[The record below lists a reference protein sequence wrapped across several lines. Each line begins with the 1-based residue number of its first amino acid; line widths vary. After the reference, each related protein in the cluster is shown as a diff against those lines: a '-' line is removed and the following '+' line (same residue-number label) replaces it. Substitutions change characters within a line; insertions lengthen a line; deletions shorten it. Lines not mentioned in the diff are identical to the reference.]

1 MELLGMDALKRV
13 PIYPDPRIY
22 SVNPFFLVTLAMLVI
37 ATQAYA
43 KKEQESGNAPNAARL
58 YKEARDHLKRLMRE
72 INASLGPGQWDGL
85 GSTDRVAGS
94 AMLRAMNEER
104 TPLLELIAGLGD
116 DGLRDGIHYDEAI
129 AVAKEEKY
137 PKIKAI
143 LEEHRALCANT
154 SPSVFGNRAQLEEW
168 VTGDWTGGAY
178 LYRGQSG
185 SIRVDPKG
193 RFTVHLHQVQEWD
206 GDRVRIVGS
215 GKKDQG
221 DLDVTVEAWLSGG
234 IKLRPII
241 RGSLIDQTWVYCG
254 QASRERKAFGGYYGM
269 PGTTRDQ
276 SWGTCFF

>member
-1 MELLGMDALKRV
+1 
-13 PIYPDPRIY
+13 
-22 SVNPFFLVTLAMLVI
+22 MLVI

-72 INASLGPGQWDGL
+72 INVSLGPGQWDGL

-137 PKIKAI
+137 PKIKAV

-154 SPSVFGNRAQLEEW
+154 SPSVFGNRAKLEEW
-168 VTGDWTGGAY
+168 VTGDWT
-178 LYRGQSG
+178 
-185 SIRVDPKG
+185 
-193 RFTVHLHQVQEWD
+193 VQEWD

-215 GKKDQG
+215 GEKDQG
-221 DLDVTVEAWLSGG
+221 DLDVTVEAWLSGE

-276 SWGTCFF
+276 SWGTFFF